1 MNYLIDTH
9 TLIWFI
15 EGDTKLSSYAKS
27 IIEDIKL
34 VIVISI
40 SSFWEL
46 AIKISLGKIKLK
58 SPLTGVM
65 SQTEKLDIK
74 ILNIKPEY
82 IYEVEKL
89 PFHHKDPFDRIIIST
104 AIAENIPIISLDD
117 NFDKYSSIK
126 RIW

>member
-1 MNYLIDTH
+1 MNYLVDTH

-15 EGDTKLSSYAKS
+15 EGDTKLSNHAKS
-27 IIEDIKL
+27 IIEDKKF
-34 VIVISI
+34 VVGVSI

-46 AIKISLGKIKLK
+46 AIKIGLGKIKLK
-58 SPLTGVM
+58 SPLIDVI

-74 ILNIKPEY
+74 IFNIKPEY

-89 PFHHKDPFDRIIIST
+89 SFHHRDPFDRIIIST
-104 AIAENIPIISLDD
+104 AIAENVPIISLDS
-117 NFDKYSSIK
+117 NFDKYSEIK